1 MPLVPLTRSAFE
13 ELIPFYATGAQYVYC
28 WGKFRDFIQQL
39 LISIVAVTVIAFGGS
54 FLGAGLQL
62 TLGIIAALY
71 WLWLPVAKASQK
83 NYKYR
88 RYKYSGFWQGRVLDV
103 YVTEELIGTEETAN
117 QRGELVIVENRERRL
132 NLEVGDK
139 TGFVTTMQVPLIR
152 SHQVIQRGLV
162 AQMLVMSNESDL
174 SYIAECSDIYL
185 PSRNLWISNYPCVRR
200 DIFVE
205 IAQQLRVSKGSM
217 QESQSPSREDSYR

>member
-1 MPLVPLTRSAFE
+1 MPLVPLTRNAFE
-13 ELIPFYATGAQYVYC
+13 ELIPVYATGAQYVYY

-39 LISIVAVTVIAFGGS
+39 LISIVAVTVIAFGGG
-54 FLGAGLQL
+54 FLGSGLQL

-71 WLWLPVAKASQK
+71 WLWVPVAKASAR
-83 NYKYR
+83 NLKYR

-139 TGFVTTMQVPLIR
+139 TGFATTLQVPLVR
-152 SHQVIQRGLV
+152 SHQVVQRGLV
-162 AQMLVMSNESDL
+162 AQMLVMSNEADL

-185 PSRNLWISNYPCVRR
+185 PSRNLWISDYPCVRR
-200 DIFVE
+200 DLFLE
-205 IAQQLRVSKGSM
+205 IAQQLKASRGTPSEPRRRVSPDG
-217 QESQSPSREDSYR
+217 YR

>member
-13 ELIPFYATGAQYVYC
+13 ELIPFYATGTQYVYC

-39 LISIVAVTVIAFGGS
+39 LISVVAVTVIAFVGG
-54 FLGAGLQL
+54 FLGSGLQL

-71 WLWLPVAKASQK
+71 WLWLPLVKASTR
-83 NYKYR
+83 NVKYR
-88 RYKYSGFWQGRVLDV
+88 RYKYSGFWQGRILDV

-117 QRGELVIVENRERRL
+117 ARGELVIVENRERRL

-139 TGFVTTMQVPLIR
+139 TGFVTTMQVPLTR
-152 SHQVIQRGLV
+152 NHQVVQRGLV

-174 SYIAECSDIYL
+174 SYVAECSDIYL
-185 PSRNLWISNYPCVRR
+185 PSRNLWISDYPYVRR
-200 DIFVE
+200 DIFLE
-205 IAQQLRVSKGSM
+205 IAQQLKAAKGASP
-217 QESQSPSREDSYR
+217 EPRNRASQDSYQ